1 MDKEKIANICENLY
15 KYCLNKIPQIE
26 NNKLIWILNGS
37 TLCNILCNVSFIDG
51 NKVSDE
57 FKKYSYRFVRV
68 PKGDIDITY
77 VADREYK
84 FDLSAR
90 QVLEFKEI
98 SEENRTYNFVDSNS
112 ELMDMDLKQ
121 VCKMTTKN
129 GFSFYA
135 KKPQYLFLYKLK
147 EFLDL
152 YNVEIISG
160 DIESINLKNK
170 NIVRDVSILYDI
182 AINYINK
189 DELFDLI
196 NNIFTISNYLKDLK
210 EFDINAY
217 YKLINACLSIIT
229 NKEKNN
235 EFIKI

>member
-98 SEENRTYNFVDSNS
+98 SEENRTYNFIDSNS

-147 EFLDL
+147 NHGLSC
-152 YNVEIISG
+152 IP
-160 DIESINLKNK
+160 DIHL
-170 NIVRDVSILYDI
+170 
-182 AINYINK
+182 
-189 DELFDLI
+189 
-196 NNIFTISNYLKDLK
+196 
-210 EFDINAY
+210 
-217 YKLINACLSIIT
+217 
-229 NKEKNN
+229 
-235 EFIKI
+235 